1 MFYIKGEL
9 AMGSLSILVL
19 SVVIL
24 LIQKRF
30 KEVIICSAAYV
41 SFIISFWLIMEYP
54 LASFWD
60 YLVSLSLMISG
71 YTIAAATNHYPD
83 FVRFAL
89 VGFALVGWS
98 LYFWLIL
105 VSARKERKNLTIL
118 FISSGILFIFFRL
131 AFVREDHMPIF
142 FIFWVLVL
150 LIFLFT
156 LKIPKNHNFLKYSI
170 VVVIILFVLVGN
182 NTDHMRKIPQNE
194 PLEISEQIGFLTNI
208 VKPYQNPYFLKIP
221 DRLQFLI
228 DDDTYEPRR
237 IADQERI
244 ISEYPPIFSPN
255 ILNNIIGNQTVDVYP
270 WDISLLY
277 AYDLNWTPR
286 PILNSVNGYNVH
298 LDKLDASFYQQEN
311 SPKFILYKQ
320 KTIDN
325 RYYLFDE
332 PATSRVISCNY
343 HKIKDMGWDFSL
355 LEKNSKNICLE
366 ENKISEED
374 VKFGQEVRIPSYEDG
389 YLFAKV
395 YVKQNILGKL
405 SNLVYKSPLVFIQLN
420 DINNQFRFIYPT
432 AENGILLSES
442 NDLATK
448 SPIMKNN
455 FNSFKITTDFESFF
469 QEKIRIEFVEV
480 KVNSTKIQ

>member
-1 MFYIKGEL
+1 L
-9 AMGSLSILVL
+9 
-19 SVVIL
+19 
-24 LIQKRF
+24 
-30 KEVIICSAAYV
+30 
-41 SFIISFWLIMEYP
+41 P
-54 LASFWD
+54 
-60 YLVSLSLMISG
+60 
-71 YTIAAATNHYPD
+71 
-83 FVRFAL
+83 
-89 VGFALVGWS
+89 
-98 LYFWLIL
+98 
-105 VSARKERKNLTIL
+105 
-118 FISSGILFIFFRL
+118 
-131 AFVREDHMPIF
+131 
-142 FIFWVLVL
+142 VL
-150 LIFLFT
+150 LIFLST
-156 LKIPKNHNFLKYSI
+156 LKIPKNDNFLKYSI
-170 VVVIILFVLVGN
+170 VVVIIVFVLVGN
-182 NTDHMRKIPQNE
+182 NDPQQSKVRQINT
-194 PLEISEQIGFLTNI
+194 PEISEQIGFLTNV
-208 VKPYQNPYFLKIP
+208 VKPYQNPHLLKYP
-221 DRLQFLI
+221 DYLQYLI
-228 DDDTYEPRR
+228 NDDTYEPIR
-237 IADQERI
+237 IANKERI
-244 ISEYPPIFSPN
+244 ISSYPPIFSPN

-286 PILNSVNGYNVH
+286 PVLGSPSAYTVH

-311 SPKFILYKQ
+311 SPNFILYKQ
-320 KTIDN
+320 IAIDN
-325 RYYLFDE
+325 RYYLFDQ
-332 PATSRVISCNY
+332 PATLREISCNY
-343 HKIKDMGWDFSL
+343 HKIKDMGWDFFL

-455 FNSFKITTDFESFF
+455 FHSFKITTDFESFF